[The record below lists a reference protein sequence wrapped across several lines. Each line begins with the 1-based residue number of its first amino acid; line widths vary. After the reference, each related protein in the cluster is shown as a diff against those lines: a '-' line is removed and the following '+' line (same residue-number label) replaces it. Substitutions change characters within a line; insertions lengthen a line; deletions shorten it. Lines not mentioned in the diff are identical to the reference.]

1 MNRYTTF
8 IKRNSAQCL
17 MCGEHIESTHVHDFR
32 YCKCRAVAVDGGH
45 DYLRRV
51 GKSDYYLDTSI
62 WESRGGMSYLG
73 KMLLTHCEE
82 HHGQL
87 RINLDEL
94 ASKLHWDVRYKLR
107 ARLIAIHLGINIV
120 GGS

>member
-1 MNRYTTF
+1 VNRYTTV

-17 MCGEHIESTHVHDFR
+17 QCGEHIESKHVHDFR
-32 YCKCRAVAVDGGH
+32 YCKCKSVAVDGGF
-45 DYLRRV
+45 DYIRRV
-51 GKSDYYLDTSI
+51 GKSENYFDTSI
-62 WESRGGMSYLG
+62 WESRSGMSYLG

-82 HHGQL
+82 HDGQL
-87 RINLDEL
+87 RIDLDEL
-94 ASKLHWDVRYKLR
+94 AAKLRWDWRFKPR